1 MNVKIKDYIYE
12 NKPIGIGSF
21 AKVYKG
27 FNHITKDVIAIKKIN
42 LLKLNKILKD
52 RLVIEIEL
60 MQKYNNNNNILKL
73 YDVLYSENKDY
84 LYMILEYCDC
94 GDLYNFI
101 KNNKLTENEIKYYMN
116 QLKNGLQYLRENNI
130 IHRDIKPKNILL
142 TDNNKILKI
151 CDFGF
156 ARSVV
161 DDVSLMETLC
171 GSPLY
176 MAPEIINNKKY
187 NIKSDLWSV
196 GIILYEMIYNEHPLG
211 EPVNIIDLM
220 DKLKNKKIVY
230 PSTDISYICI
240 ELLQKLLQIDIYKRI
255 EWVDFF
261 NNIWFENVIDCCIN
275 NNELLFDMEMDNI
288 NGSVIIYKSNY
299 DLDNIINENHISVY
313 LNEEKDDI
321 YDIVNKN
328 DVQYVG
334 SVPVEQNYKSY
345 NNTSILKNSLSY
357 LSSSLQYIK
366 NSPSKLLNLF

>member
-12 NKPIGIGSF
+12 KKPIGIGSF

-52 RLVIEIEL
+52 RLTIEIEL
-60 MQKYNNNNNILKL
+60 MQKYNDNINILKL

-94 GDLYNFI
+94 GDLNNFI

-156 ARSVV
+156 ARSVM

-196 GIILYEMIYNEHPLG
+196 GIILYEMVYHDHPLG
-211 EPVNIIDLM
+211 DPVNIIDLM
-220 DKLKNKKIVY
+220 DRLKNRRIVF
-230 PSTDISYICI
+230 PQTDISNICI
-240 ELLQKLLQIDIYKRI
+240 KLLEKLLQTDICKRI
-255 EWVDFF
+255 EWIDFF
-261 NNIWFENVIDCCIN
+261 NNKWFDNVIECYVS
-275 NNELLFDMEMDNI
+275 NNELLFDMEMDDM
-288 NGSVIIYKSNY
+288 NGSVVIHKSNY

-313 LNEEKDDI
+313 FNEEKDDI
-321 YDIVNKN
+321 YEMINKN

-334 SVPVEQNYKSY
+334 SVPIEQNCKSY
-345 NNTSILKNSLSY
+345 NNTTILKNSLSY